1 MIVVLIILL
10 ILELLLNVYL
20 FSLTKDRVQRDQ
32 ATASENAVWEHKL
45 EDAKKQVSD
54 KYKELATIHGDIERK
69 HLYLEELD
77 NNQKVKIKEIKEEYN
92 QQEKEIEEDFEQ
104 IKGQIEKT
112 FENDIKIIKKD
123 YLKLKDIVDAATESM
138 RLQQAESEKQKFY
151 MLDVSEVDK
160 KDFQLLST
168 WKTQLAQPRV
178 LSMLL
183 WQTYIQKPLK
193 VLTSRV
199 LKDQDVTG
207 IYKITHVPSGMCYIG
222 QAVSVK
228 TRWQDHCKCGC
239 GVDAPAANKLYN
251 AMQKYGIW
259 EFSFE
264 LLESCKKEEL
274 NEKEATYIKLFD
286 SVNNGF
292 NTSNG
297 IGKPMEL

>member
-1 MIVVLIILL
+1 MIILLIILL

-20 FSLTKDRVQRDQ
+20 FTLTKERVQKDQ
-32 ATASENAVWEHKL
+32 TTASENAVWEHKL
-45 EDAKKQVSD
+45 TDAKKQVSD
-54 KYKELATIHGDIERK
+54 KYKELAAINGDIERK
-69 HLYLEELD
+69 YIQLD
-77 NNQKVKIKEIKEEYN
+77 DLNNDQKNKIKEIEKEYN
-92 QQEKEIEEDFEQ
+92 EQEKEIEEDFEQ
-104 IKGQIEKT
+104 IKEQIKNIFEK
-112 FENDIKIIKKD
+112 DIKNIKKD
-123 YLKLKDIVDAATESM
+123 YIKLKDIVDAATESM
-138 RLQQAESEKQKFY
+138 RLQQAESDKQKFY

-222 QAVSVK
+222 QAVNVK

-259 EFSFE
+259 DFSFE

>member
-1 MIVVLIILL
+1 
-10 ILELLLNVYL
+10 
-20 FSLTKDRVQRDQ
+20 
-32 ATASENAVWEHKL
+32 
-45 EDAKKQVSD
+45 
-54 KYKELATIHGDIERK
+54 
-69 HLYLEELD
+69 
-77 NNQKVKIKEIKEEYN
+77 
-92 QQEKEIEEDFEQ
+92 
-104 IKGQIEKT
+104 
-112 FENDIKIIKKD
+112 
-123 YLKLKDIVDAATESM
+123 M
-138 RLQQAESEKQKFY
+138 RLQQEENDKQKFY
-151 MLDVSEVDK
+151 MLDVEEVNK

-168 WKTQLAQPRV
+168 WKVQLTNPRI

-193 VLTSRV
+193 ALTSRV

-222 QAVSVK
+222 QAVNVK

>member
-1 MIVVLIILL
+1 MMILLIVLL

-20 FSLTKDRVQRDQ
+20 FTLTKERVQKDQ
-32 ATASENAVWEHKL
+32 TTASENAVWEHKL
-45 EDAKKQVSD
+45 TDAKKQVSD
-54 KYKELATIHGDIERK
+54 KYKELAAINGDIERK
-69 HLYLEELD
+69 YIQLDELN
-77 NNQKVKIKEIKEEYN
+77 NNQKNKIKEIEKEYN
-92 QQEKEIEEDFEQ
+92 EQEKEIEEDFEQ
-104 IKGQIEKT
+104 IKGQIKSIFEK
-112 FENDIKIIKKD
+112 DIKNIKKD
-123 YLKLKDIVDAATESM
+123 YIKLKDIVDAATESM
-138 RLQQAESEKQKFY
+138 RLQQAESDKQKFY
-151 MLDVSEVDK
+151 MLDISEVDK

-193 VLTSRV
+193 TLTSRV
-199 LKDQDVTG
+199 LKDKDVTG

>member
-1 MIVVLIILL
+1 MLFLVILL
-10 ILELLLNVYL
+10 ILELILNIYL
-20 FSLTKDRVQRDQ
+20 FSLIKQRVQVDQ
-32 ATASENAVWEHKL
+32 KTASENAVWEHKL
-45 EDAKKQVSD
+45 EDAKKQVSE
-54 KYKELATIHGDIERK
+54 KNKEIAQINEDIRQ
-69 HLYLEELD
+69 LYLQLD
-77 NNQKVKIKEIKEEYN
+77 AINNDQQVKIKQIQEKYEEEEQEIKD
-92 QQEKEIEEDFEQ
+92 DFEYVKENIVTLFKHQ
-104 IKGQIEKT
+104 LQNVKEDYIKVKEVI
-112 FENDIKIIKKD
+112 
-123 YLKLKDIVDAATESM
+123 DAATESM
-138 RLQQAESEKQKFY
+138 RLQQEENDKQKFY
-151 MLDVSEVDK
+151 MLDVEEVNK

-168 WKTQLAQPRV
+168 WKVQLTNPRI

-193 VLTSRV
+193 ALTSRV

-222 QAVSVK
+222 QAVNVK

-297 IGKPMEL
+297 VGKPMEL